1 MTSPEVRERLAEALL
16 LDLVGPPPGH
26 RLADEML
33 PQRWR
38 PSVWYLTGFL
48 IPSDA
53 PPEDASDFDED
64 DDMDETPASPGLSE
78 ESNEDRK
85 AAKKSFFPSSMGL
98 TFLAAGEADALEVA
112 VSWGDYR
119 RADGP
124 EGQKVWQRLPRRA
137 TVRVPLA
144 RGQTPTDHKVPNS
157 GGLRLHVVERDVDV
171 ANFQGGLP
179 EGTRAVSVFLVNR
192 RRPAQP
198 GDRDRDTTYAFQPE
212 LAVKCDRPFVPRPNP
227 RGVRAED
234 WDERVADLHY
244 ADTPSYATGHG
255 VAGEWEID
263 PDGACHRVRTTWIP
277 SAEVEVVK
285 TEDVRGAELG
295 MEALGAL
302 RDGAAAQAA
311 LAPIATEYRAWI
323 AACRDNVATMQGPRR
338 ETATDL
344 LRRAESAADRIEHGI
359 QVLLEDE
366 DVLDAFRMAN
376 RAVARALHRRLNA
389 ESPQWRSFQL
399 AFILLNLSGVA
410 DPTDPHRETV
420 DLLFFPTGGGKT
432 EAYLGL
438 AATAM
443 VLRRLRN
450 REPDGGHRGAG
461 VCVVMRYTLRL
472 LTFDQLARAA
482 GLVCALEL
490 ERDANPARYGE
501 WPFEIGI
508 WVGKAATPNVMGRKG
523 GKSSSGSARSK
534 TLRYKENP
542 RGRPAPIPL
551 EDCPW
556 CGERFHPDA
565 FDLLPDSDKPRDL
578 RIVCTNFDCNFTGDR
593 SLPIVAVDE
602 PLYRRLPAFLV
613 ATVDKFA
620 ALPWTGPC
628 GVLLGGADHMDKH
641 GFYGPADPAHGRPL
655 PTPVPPPDLIIQDE
669 LHLISGP
676 LGTMAGLYETAIEA
690 LCTANAG
697 ADSSGRPKI
706 VASTATVRQ
715 AANQVQALFARS
727 RTEVFPPQGPS
738 RRDSFFARTVPRD
751 ERPARR
757 YVGIAAQGRNP
768 KVVMRRVVLALMGT
782 AEKAYRECGGPR
794 IQPNPADP
802 YMTLLGYFNSLRELG
817 GARRILE
824 EEVQN
829 TLKRIGDRRRV
840 GEGQGL
846 FWSRTRFREVMELTS
861 RVPTNKVAQARHRL
875 GCSFGPS
882 AGPGSASV
890 DCAIA
895 TNMISVG
902 LDITR
907 LGLMVVQGQPKT
919 SAEYIQ
925 ATSRV
930 GRDHSRPGLVV
941 TLLGMSR
948 PRDRSHY
955 ERFRSYHE
963 TFYRS
968 VEVTSVTPFSARA
981 LDRGLAGALVGL
993 ARHSERALTPAKGAG
1008 RIRDARTVL
1017 ERRLLTAFEQR
1028 VERQPID
1035 DERLDLLRSVCT
1047 RVVDLLD
1054 SWVAVADYYQQAGGD
1069 VRYQKYEGG
1078 QQLQPLLREM
1088 LDTEF
1093 ESEHHR
1099 KFRANRSMR
1108 DVEPEVDILVK
1119 EPGEGRVT
1127 SPKSPSKPHGHIRRG
1142 QVVSTWGPGALIDL
1156 PHHSAIMGGLETWPG
1171 EGKLQEVFEP
1181 RLTAKLDHMIKEV
1194 HAPKLYAPPAG
1205 EDGFRGPGP
1214 RIGARRFPQWFV
1226 VQEDTAWKGSRSGK
1240 EGSTGSS
1247 SRTAAR
1253 RLVHR
1258 RQLDEKRSFDEK
1270 RKFDGRDVVATRF
1283 VRACRRGHI
1292 DDLDWR
1298 RFVHTDDDDPCLRGR
1313 HRQLW
1318 LEEQGTSGDLSDLV
1332 VRCECGKSRR
1342 LLEARDREPNALG
1355 ECTGARPWLGS
1366 DAKKA
1371 CGEPARLL
1379 VRTATNA
1386 YFPQIVSV
1394 LSLPDPGTAVRNA
1407 VKQVWD
1413 YLAIVNDATELALM
1427 KRKPKVAQ
1435 LLEPFSD
1442 EQVMEA
1448 IGDMRSGA
1456 DADRPVKQVE
1466 LDAILAA
1473 PEGFQDDPPIDPDF
1487 HARRLPDRLWRRPG
1501 RSEGIASVVQLHRLR
1516 EVLALVSFTRFEAV
1530 TPDIHGELETDV
1542 VRADLARD
1550 PSWFPAVENRGEG
1563 VFVQLDS
1570 DAVAAWLERPAVQE
1584 RLAHLAEGHERWQ
1597 AKRKAQH
1604 SFPGGPYV
1612 LLHTLSH
1619 LLIHSLAI
1627 RCGYPASAIRERVY
1641 ADYDTARF
1649 GILLYTGSP
1658 DAEGT
1663 LGGLVQQARNIEDHL
1678 EHARETGALCSNDP
1692 VCAQHLPGGTDMEG
1706 RLLLGAAC
1714 HGCAL
1719 VAETSCEMRNDYLDR
1734 ALVVPVLGLPDAA
1747 FFGPT
1752 SS

>member
-16 LDLVGPPPGH
+16 LDLVGPLPGH

-48 IPSDA
+48 IPSGA
-53 PPEDASDFDED
+53 PPEDAADLDEED
-64 DDMDETPASPGLSE
+64 DLGETPASPGLSE
-78 ESNEDRK
+78 ESAEDRR
-85 AAKKSFFPSSMGL
+85 AAKKGFFPSSMGL
-98 TFLAAGEADALEVA
+98 SFLAAAEASALEVV

-124 EGQKVWQRLPRRA
+124 EKQKVWQRFPRRA
-137 TVRVPLA
+137 TVRVPLG
-144 RGQTPTDHKVPNS
+144 RGRAATDHQVPDS
-157 GGLRLHVVERDVDV
+157 DGLRLHIVERDVDV
-171 ANFQGGLP
+171 AKFLGGIP
-179 EGTRAVSVFLVNR
+179 EGTRALSVFLVNG
-192 RRPAQP
+192 RRPAPP

-212 LAVKCDRPFVPRPNP
+212 VAVKCDQPFVPRPNP
-227 RGVRAED
+227 RGFSAEE
-234 WDERVADLHY
+234 WDEQVADLHY

-255 VAGEWEID
+255 VSGEWEID
-263 PDGACHRVRTTWIP
+263 ADGVCRRVRTAWMP
-277 SAEVEVVK
+277 STEVEVVK
-285 TEDVRGAELG
+285 TREVRGAELG

-302 RDGAAAQAA
+302 RDGAAAQVA
-311 LAPIATEYRAWI
+311 LAPVVAEYRAWI
-323 AACRDNVATMQGPRR
+323 AAQRDDLAALPGRRR
-338 ETATDL
+338 ETAEKL
-344 LRRAESAADRIEHGI
+344 VQQAESAADRIERGV
-359 QVLLEDE
+359 QLLSQDE
-366 DVLDAFRMAN
+366 DVLDAFRVAN
-376 RAVARALHRRLNA
+376 RSVARALRQRLDDDA
-389 ESPQWRSFQL
+389 SPEGPQWRSFQL
-399 AFILLNLSGVA
+399 AFVLLNLPGVA
-410 DPTDPHRETV
+410 DPADPDRKIV

-450 REPDGGHRGAG
+450 REPDGGHGGAG

-472 LTFDQLARAA
+472 LTFDQLTRAA

-490 ERDANPARYGE
+490 ERKGNPARYGQ

-523 GKSSSGSARSK
+523 GKASSGSARSK

-542 RGRPAPIPL
+542 QGRPAPIPL

-556 CGERFHPDA
+556 CGKRFQPDA

-578 RIVCTNFDCNFTGDR
+578 RIVCTNFDCDFSGDR
-593 SLPIVAVDE
+593 PLPIVAVDE

-628 GVLLGGADHMDKH
+628 GLLLGGADRADKH
-641 GFYGPADPAHGRPL
+641 GFYGPADPARGRPL
-655 PTPVPPPDLIIQDE
+655 PAPVPPPDLIVQDE

-690 LCTANAG
+690 LCTANAET
-697 ADSSGRPKI
+697 DSPGSPKI

-715 AANQVQALFARS
+715 AANQVQALFARPE
-727 RTEVFPPQGPS
+727 TQVFPPHGPS
-738 RRDSFFARTVPRD
+738 RRDSFFAKTVSSD
-751 ERPARR
+751 ELAARH

-768 KVVMRRVVLALMGT
+768 KVVMRRVVLALMGA

-794 IQPNPADP
+794 SQPNPADP
-802 YMTLLGYFNSLRELG
+802 YMTLVGYFNSLRELG

-824 EEVQN
+824 EEVGN

-846 FWSRTRFREVMELTS
+846 FWSRTKFREVMELTS

-875 GCSFGPS
+875 GRSFGPP
-882 AGPGSASV
+882 AGSGSAPV

-902 LDITR
+902 LDIMR

-930 GRDHSRPGLVV
+930 GRDHGRPGLVV
-941 TLLGMSR
+941 TLLGMYR

-968 VEVTSVTPFSARA
+968 VEVTSVTPFSTRA

-993 ARHSERALTPAKGAG
+993 ARHSDRVLTPANGAG
-1008 RIRDARTVL
+1008 RIGDARAEL
-1017 ERRLLTAFEQR
+1017 ERRLLTVFGQR
-1028 VERQPID
+1028 VERQPMDD
-1035 DERLDLLRSVCT
+1035 DERRELVRSVQA

-1054 SWVAVADYYQQAGGD
+1054 SWGAVADDYRQAGGG
-1069 VRYQKYEGG
+1069 VQYQKYE
-1078 QQLQPLLREM
+1078 QPPLPPLLREM

-1093 ESEHHR
+1093 ESESHR
-1099 KFRANRSMR
+1099 QFRANRSLR
-1108 DVEPEVDILVK
+1108 DVEPEVAVSLK
-1119 EPGEGRVT
+1119 EPGSGRVT
-1127 SPKSPSKPHGHIRRG
+1127 SPKSASQAHGHIRRG

-1156 PHHSAIMGGLETWPG
+1156 PHHSAIMGGVETWPG
-1171 EGKLQEVFEP
+1171 EGGLQEVLEP
-1181 RLTAKLDHMIKEV
+1181 RLTAKLDHMTGV
-1194 HAPKLYAPPAG
+1194 HAPRLYAPPAAD
-1205 EDGFRGPGP
+1205 DGFRGSGP
-1214 RIGARRFPQWFV
+1214 KIGARRFPEWFV
-1226 VQEDTAWKGSRSGK
+1226 VQESH
-1240 EGSTGSS
+1240 TGD
-1247 SRTAAR
+1247 R

-1258 RQLDEKRSFDEK
+1258 KYLDEK
-1270 RKFDGRDVVATRF
+1270 RKFDGRPVVATRF
-1283 VRACRRGHI
+1283 VRACPRGHI

-1298 RFVHTDDDDPCLRGR
+1298 RFVHPDDDDPCLGGLP
-1313 HRQLW
+1313 RQLW
-1318 LEEQGTSGDLSDLV
+1318 LEERGTSGDLSDLV
-1332 VRCECGKSRR
+1332 VRCGCGKSRR
-1342 LLEARDREPNALG
+1342 LYEAGDPELNALG
-1355 ECTGARPWLGS
+1355 RCTGARPWLGS
-1366 DAKKA
+1366 DAGEP
-1371 CGEPARLL
+1371 CGQPARLL

-1394 LSLPDPGTAVRNA
+1394 LSLPDPGSAVRGA
-1407 VKQVWD
+1407 VVELWD
-1413 YLAIVNDATELALM
+1413 DLGIVDDAAELALM
-1427 KRKPKVAQ
+1427 KKKPKVAQ
-1435 LLEPFSD
+1435 VLEPFSD
-1442 EQVMEA
+1442 EQVLEA
-1448 IGDMRSGA
+1448 IGSVKAGA
-1456 DADRPVKQVE
+1456 DANRPVKQVE

-1473 PEGFQDDPPIDPDF
+1473 PEGFRDDPPIDPDF
-1487 HARRLPDRLWRRPG
+1487 HARRLPDRLWRRSD
-1501 RSEGIASVVQLHRLR
+1501 RSKEVASVVQLHRLR
-1516 EVLALVSFTRFEAV
+1516 EVLALVGFTRFEAI

-1563 VFVQLDS
+1563 VFVQLDA
-1570 DAVAAWLERPAVQE
+1570 DAVAAWQERSAVQE
-1584 RLAHLAEGHERWQ
+1584 RVAQLAKGHERWQ
-1597 AKRKAQH
+1597 ATRKTKRD
-1604 SFPGGPYV
+1604 FPDGPYI

-1641 ADYDTARF
+1641 ADDAAARF

-1663 LGGLVQQARNIEDHL
+1663 LGGLVQQARSIEDHL

-1692 VCAQHLPGGTDMEG
+1692 VCAQHLPGADDMEG
-1706 RLLLGAAC
+1706 RLLNGAAC

-1734 ALVVPVLGLPDAA
+1734 ALVVPVLGHPDAA
-1747 FFGPT
+1747 FFSRVSG
-1752 SS
+1752 